1 MSPPSRQQLRA
12 VLRLRELVLSGDL
25 KAGERIPELTAVA
38 KLGMSRTPVR
48 IALSVLEHEGLLES
62 SAGGGYIVRDFS
74 LADIVDAIELRGVLE
89 GTAARFASE
98 RHGGAVSLAP
108 LAKAVHD
115 IDVLLA
121 SDLSDAAKIEGYVE
135 LNEVFHARLLD
146 LAASGM
152 LRRALGQAVAL
163 PFASPNAFLS
173 VQSELSRSSEI
184 LLGQEQHRALLE
196 AIEAREGARAEA
208 LAREHARLAR
218 RKLKAVLE
226 RRELLGSVLGAA
238 LIQDPSMAAPK
249 SQAGARNGAP
259 DAA

>member
-12 VLRLRELVLSGDL
+12 VLRLRELVLSGEFR
-25 KAGERIPELTAVA
+25 AGERIPELTAVA

-74 LADIVDAIELRGVLE
+74 LADVVDAIELRGVLE
-89 GTAARFASE
+89 GTAARFAAE
-98 RHGGAVSLAP
+98 RHSGPASLKLLAQAVR
-108 LAKAVHD
+108 D
-115 IDVLLA
+115 IDALLA
-121 SDLSDAAKIEGYVE
+121 GDLGDAAKVEGYVE
-135 LNEVFHARLLD
+135 LNEVFHARLTE

-152 LRRALGQAVAL
+152 LRRALAQAVAL

-184 LLGQEQHRALLE
+184 VFGQEQHRALLE
-196 AIEAREGARAEA
+196 AIGAREGARAEA

-218 RKLKAVLE
+218 RKLSAVLE
-226 RRELLGSVLGAA
+226 RRELLESVPGAA
-238 LIQDPSMAAPK
+238 LIHEQIVVRPQLQPR
-249 SQAGARNGAP
+249 ARQGTI